1 MLDLCLL
8 CPIEILILQAAPYL
22 CPSLLLPLLWHH
34 AMSSMYLLQHPLL
47 TQQFTP
53 QSTLP
58 PSLLS
63 NPATDISL
71 VFPPRTTPPTAL
83 VLPCQEIIL
92 MPHNMVGV
100 SILAPQQPLP
110 SLPHTLLLQ
119 VADIPTTQDILPQLF
134 HPLPSHQ
141 EVTSPSPC
149 WWPPAPSTGG
159 NFLNCNPF
167 AHPSPFFWPPQ
178 FFQAPSSECKVASK
192 KNAASTKNS

>member
-119 VADIPTTQDILPQLF
+119 VADIPTTQDILPPLS
-134 HPLPSHQ
+134 HPLPFLQ
-141 EVTSPSPC
+141 EVILPSPYIPIQLFC
-149 WWPPAPSTGG
+149 PAMMKNILLRVKVMQGIINIIKQKSMKRKKS
-159 NFLNCNPF
+159 NVNSLI
-167 AHPSPFFWPPQ
+167 
-178 FFQAPSSECKVASK
+178 SEVMMC
-192 KNAASTKNS
+192 

>member
-1 MLDLCLL
+1 
-8 CPIEILILQAAPYL
+8 
-22 CPSLLLPLLWHH
+22 
-34 AMSSMYLLQHPLL
+34 MSSMYLLQHPLL

-149 WWPPAPSTGG
+149 TPTQLFCPDMMKKILIMKVKVMHGIIDIVLYKSMKKKKR
-159 NFLNCNPF
+159 NVNCLI
-167 AHPSPFFWPPQ
+167 S
-178 FFQAPSSECKVASK
+178 KVMMC
-192 KNAASTKNS
+192 

>member
-119 VADIPTTQDILPQLF
+119 VADIPTTQDILPPLS
-134 HPLPSHQ
+134 HPLPFLQ
-141 EVTSPSPC
+141 EVISPSPYIPTQLFC
-149 WWPPAPSTGG
+149 PAMMKNILLRVKVMHGIINIIKQKSMKRKKS
-159 NFLNCNPF
+159 NVNSLI
-167 AHPSPFFWPPQ
+167 
-178 FFQAPSSECKVASK
+178 SEVMMC
-192 KNAASTKNS
+192 